1 MIRNLLA
8 RLIAEIMLE
17 AIRERRG
24 CLTAVSDM
32 CAINR
37 GEFHPEGI
45 AKMRLD
51 RIVRLGQAMAY
62 CMPREQY
69 EAMKRKISELFWEWV
84 EKMDDE

>member
-1 MIRNLLA
+1 
-8 RLIAEIMLE
+8 
-17 AIRERRG
+17 
-24 CLTAVSDM
+24 
-32 CAINR
+32 
-37 GEFHPEGI
+37 
-45 AKMRLD
+45 MRLD